1 MGDLS
6 SRIASL
12 SPEQRTLLERRLKAS
27 ARPAPAR
34 AAAEPIA
41 IVGMGCRF
49 PGAAASPDAFWRLL
63 TDGIDAIS
71 EVPADRWDVDSVY
84 DPNPEARGKMSTRWG
99 GFVERVA
106 EFDAAFFGISPREA
120 ARMDPQQR
128 LLLEVA
134 WEALEDAGQIAERLA
149 GSRTSVFVG
158 VSSSDYARMQM
169 NDVSRINAYSGTG
182 GALSITANR
191 LSYYFDLRGP
201 SMAIDAA
208 CASSLVAVH
217 LACRSL
223 RSGESDLALAAG
235 VN

>member
-1 MGDLS
+1 M
-6 SRIASL
+6 SL
-12 SPEQRTLLERRLKAS
+12 RPTPSAPSVPATLRNQT
-27 ARPAPAR
+27 P
-34 AAAEPIA
+34 EPIA
-41 IVGMGCRF
+41 IVVIGCRS
-49 PGAAASPDAFWRLL
+49 PGGANNPDSFWRLL
-63 TDGIDAIS
+63 RDGVDAIS
-71 EVPADRWDVDSVY
+71 EIPADRWDPRVFY
-84 DPNPEARGKMSTRWG
+84 DPQPGTPGKTNARWG
-99 GFVERVA
+99 GFIGGVDR
-106 EFDAAFFGISPREA
+106 FDYDFFGISPREA

-182 GALSITANR
+182 GALIITANR

-217 LACRSL
+217 LAC
-223 RSGESDLALAAG
+223 
-235 VN
+235 